1 MSANVV
7 FINVD
12 WKSSRMHTTLDKSV
26 DFVNVHAP
34 SGGKTLKDS
43 QRRKLLT
50 NLLQS
55 NSQARPGCT
64 IGQAHF
70 VIGGD
75 MNTDSHRMSNMLQ
88 ECRHHGSLRTQAQ
101 IHEPASPKHGD
112 LCIVAGIRACTL
124 TTSAPN
130 HDPQQAL
137 RNMLVRA
144 TEPRYR
150 AAFASTERCVN
161 LAGFSDSLGC
171 FIGLE
176 RSASSSSRWVCYR
189 ATLANTSN
197 TATYAAASH
206 ASVEV
211 EKSGEES

>member
-1 MSANVV
+1 M
-7 FINVD
+7 
-12 WKSSRMHTTLDKSV
+12 RHR
-26 DFVNVHAP
+26 
-34 SGGKTLKDS
+34 GKNPLKDS
-43 QRRKLLT
+43 QRRTLLT

-130 HDPQQAL
+130 HDPQHNPYGICWTAADLPLLQKAEQAAQIPDDAAA
-137 RNMLVRA
+137 A
-144 TEPRYR
+144 TEHSEETTNLRTPKDLAQRWQGVLDETLCR
-150 AAFASTERCVN
+150 A
-161 LAGFSDSLGC
+161 GD
-171 FIGLE
+171 
-176 RSASSSSRWVCYR
+176 
-189 ATLANTSN
+189 
-197 TATYAAASH
+197 
-206 ASVEV
+206 
-211 EKSGEES
+211 